1 MLDSWKCLYISK
13 VILGMS
19 QFTLCQSSA
28 CLAISWSVWQS
39 YSANVP
45 IPATLVL
52 SHTKFWLPELHQLES
67 HSDIRV
73 SLLRLQAVPDQS
85 SNFSPLT
92 CSSQSPT
99 YSLDWVTL
107 HDFSVAFKVT
117 RCQAGW
123 LWSMANLKSLMLWN
137 RGLLQVQSLDNNK
150 IVFGSIQAQ
159 SLQCLP
165 FSNVLCWTLNRVA
178 GMQLDPFK
186 IIWQLRL
193 SVF

>member
-1 MLDSWKCLYISK
+1 
-13 VILGMS
+13 
-19 QFTLCQSSA
+19 
-28 CLAISWSVWQS
+28 
-39 YSANVP
+39 
-45 IPATLVL
+45 
-52 SHTKFWLPELHQLES
+52 
-67 HSDIRV
+67 
-73 SLLRLQAVPDQS
+73 
-85 SNFSPLT
+85 
-92 CSSQSPT
+92 
-99 YSLDWVTL
+99 
-107 HDFSVAFKVT
+107 
-117 RCQAGW
+117 
-123 LWSMANLKSLMLWN
+123 MANLKSLMLWN